1 MCLGADV
8 LRGKDQQPFDGKL
21 PYDFVMWIDSEMVFS
36 VENFLEL
43 LKKDEDIIAGAYLRD
58 NGKDFSCVEKLD
70 NDYVYE
76 KKIAELNEEISRLKN
91 GIKESA
97 EELEDF
103 IEKLN
108 A

>member
-1 MCLGADV
+1 MVVLTVHFAPCLINAFEIIDPDVIPSQSMCVVTKIFFLVFIA
-8 LRGKDQQPFDGKL
+8 
-21 PYDFVMWIDSEMVFS
+21 SETQS
-36 VENFLEL
+36 
-43 LKKDEDIIAGAYLRD
+43 
-58 NGKDFSCVEKLD
+58 EKLD

-76 KKIAELNEEISRLKN
+76 KKIAELKEEISKLKN

-103 IEKLN
+103 IKEQN

>member
-1 MCLGADV
+1 M
-8 LRGKDQQPFDGKL
+8 KIEEK
-21 PYDFVMWIDSEMVFS
+21 IS
-36 VENFLEL
+36 L
-43 LKKDEDIIAGAYLRD
+43 LKKTISEIKNISG
-58 NGKDFSCVEKLD
+58 NID

-103 IEKLN
+103 IKEQN

>member
-1 MCLGADV
+1 MKIED
-8 LRGKDQQPFDGKL
+8 K
-21 PYDFVMWIDSEMVFS
+21 IS
-36 VENFLEL
+36 L
-43 LKKDEDIIAGAYLRD
+43 LKKTISEIKNI
-58 NGKDFSCVEKLD
+58 SEKLD

-103 IEKLN
+103 IKEQN

>member
-1 MCLGADV
+1 M
-8 LRGKDQQPFDGKL
+8 KIEEK
-21 PYDFVMWIDSEMVFS
+21 IS
-36 VENFLEL
+36 L
-43 LKKDEDIIAGAYLRD
+43 LKKTISEIKNI
-58 NGKDFSCVEKLD
+58 SEKLD

-91 GIKESA
+91 GIKESV

-103 IEKLN
+103 IKEQN

>member
-1 MCLGADV
+1 MT
-8 LRGKDQQPFDGKL
+8 
-21 PYDFVMWIDSEMVFS
+21 
-36 VENFLEL
+36 FLNNQIIKKKMKIEDKISL
-43 LKKDEDIIAGAYLRD
+43 LKKTISEIKNI
-58 NGKDFSCVEKLD
+58 SEKLD
-70 NDYVYE
+70 NDYVYG

-103 IEKLN
+103 IKEQN

>member
-1 MCLGADV
+1 M
-8 LRGKDQQPFDGKL
+8 KIEEK
-21 PYDFVMWIDSEMVFS
+21 IS
-36 VENFLEL
+36 L
-43 LKKDEDIIAGAYLRD
+43 LKKTISEIKNI
-58 NGKDFSCVEKLD
+58 SEKLD
-70 NDYVYE
+70 NDDVYE

-103 IEKLN
+103 IKEQN

>member
-1 MCLGADV
+1 M
-8 LRGKDQQPFDGKL
+8 KIEEK
-21 PYDFVMWIDSEMVFS
+21 IS
-36 VENFLEL
+36 L
-43 LKKDEDIIAGAYLRD
+43 LKKTISEIKNI
-58 NGKDFSCVEKLD
+58 SVKLD

-103 IEKLN
+103 IKEQN

>member
-1 MCLGADV
+1 M
-8 LRGKDQQPFDGKL
+8 KIEEK
-21 PYDFVMWIDSEMVFS
+21 IS
-36 VENFLEL
+36 L
-43 LKKDEDIIAGAYLRD
+43 LKKTISEIKNI
-58 NGKDFSCVEKLD
+58 SETLD
-70 NDYVYE
+70 NNYVYK

-103 IEKLN
+103 IKEQN

>member
-1 MCLGADV
+1 M
-8 LRGKDQQPFDGKL
+8 KIEEK
-21 PYDFVMWIDSEMVFS
+21 IS
-36 VENFLEL
+36 L
-43 LKKDEDIIAGAYLRD
+43 LKKTISEIKNI
-58 NGKDFSCVEKLD
+58 SEKFD

-103 IEKLN
+103 IKDQN

>member
-1 MCLGADV
+1 M
-8 LRGKDQQPFDGKL
+8 KIEEK
-21 PYDFVMWIDSEMVFS
+21 IS
-36 VENFLEL
+36 L
-43 LKKDEDIIAGAYLRD
+43 LKKTISEIKNI
-58 NGKDFSCVEKLD
+58 SEKLD

-103 IEKLN
+103 IKEQN
-108 A
+108 AWYWG

>member
-1 MCLGADV
+1 M
-8 LRGKDQQPFDGKL
+8 KIEEK
-21 PYDFVMWIDSEMVFS
+21 IS
-36 VENFLEL
+36 L
-43 LKKDEDIIAGAYLRD
+43 LKKTISEIKNI
-58 NGKDFSCVEKLD
+58 SEKLD

-76 KKIAELNEEISRLKN
+76 KKIAELNTEISRLKN

-103 IEKLN
+103 IKEQN